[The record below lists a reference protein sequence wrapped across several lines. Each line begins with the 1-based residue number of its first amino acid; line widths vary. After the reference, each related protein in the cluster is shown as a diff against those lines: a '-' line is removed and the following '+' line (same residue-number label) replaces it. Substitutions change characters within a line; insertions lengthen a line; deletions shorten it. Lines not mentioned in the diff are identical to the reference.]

1 MNQNDDTKIKSLKS
15 AAKQLKNQVFDNGEG
30 STISVI
36 TYSSSAN
43 FKDTYSD
50 NTRDSRDFDRMI
62 DNLWGNGG
70 TDIYEA
76 LDETISVV
84 NNRLKVNEETKN
96 NETIVVFLTD
106 GSPTIPDYISGV
118 HSDDNTGDNWTY
130 SNNTKSEIEQKAEEL
145 KATGVKEVYSIGL
158 DLDGLSETNVRS
170 ASKCEIVKIDTN
182 SVYDMNTHT
191 FTITLTNPTDSS
203 VTLDNVTAEF
213 SDIEELVSV
222 DNNGSILGYDNTTA
236 TWNVTIGA
244 RETITLTGSYEPEYG
259 YRNTGRPW
267 DPNWETYE
275 KNPSISVDT
284 GYEGVCVSEEHN
296 EMFNGKPLY
305 SVIKTTRNGD
315 QYHGI
320 TEKDYANY
328 LLSKISTE
336 GKPML
341 VNEVSVA
348 FDEILQGLTTEYET
362 YTLEEGSVLDIPETR
377 TITAD
382 VTVKIGDSANTYSLN
397 QLRRGVDG
405 LKYVDGKG
413 FEWTITGETLLTSE
427 LSLEYKVSE

>member
-1 MNQNDDTKIKSLKS
+1 MTEAFGDKITNTANVNGDEPTAETTLIKQVNTTVQSSKVKPVNIVLVLDVSGSMNQNDDTKIKSLKS

-222 DNNGSILGYDNTTA
+222 DNNGSILDM
-236 TWNVTIGA
+236 I
-244 RETITLTGSYEPEYG
+244 I
-259 YRNTGRPW
+259 
-267 DPNWETYE
+267 
-275 KNPSISVDT
+275 
-284 GYEGVCVSEEHN
+284 
-296 EMFNGKPLY
+296 PL
-305 SVIKTTRNGD
+305 
-315 QYHGI
+315 QHG
-320 TEKDYANY
+320 T
-328 LLSKISTE
+328 
-336 GKPML
+336 
-341 VNEVSVA
+341 
-348 FDEILQGLTTEYET
+348 
-362 YTLEEGSVLDIPETR
+362 
-377 TITAD
+377 
-382 VTVKIGDSANTYSLN
+382 
-397 QLRRGVDG
+397 
-405 LKYVDGKG
+405 
-413 FEWTITGETLLTSE
+413 
-427 LSLEYKVSE
+427 